1 MNKKLKAGLTLMT
14 AGALAFSSV
23 AAFADATGIAVK
35 GNGSILDLMLKD
47 GVVTQAQI
55 DSYQE
60 KADALQLTALKT
72 NIQTLV
78 TNGTLTQAKADAVYK
93 ALVEEKEAR
102 KAERE
107 KFEAMTDAEK
117 EALKAEMDAKRA
129 EMEATRT
136 AEKAAGTTTDAKTR
150 PEPPQMKNSALSALV
165 ENGTLT
171 STELEAIQ
179 KVIGGGHGDMKGGRG
194 MKGERPAD
202 STKTTTTTTTSAQ
215 QNIEQNRVTIRVF
228 K

>member
-1 MNKKLKAGLTLMT
+1 MNKKLRAGLTLMT

-23 AAFADATGIAVK
+23 AAFADATGITGK

-60 KADALQLTALKT
+60 KADALQLSALKT

-78 TNGTLTQAKADAVYK
+78 TNGTLTQTKADAVYK
-93 ALVEEKEAR
+93 ALVEEKESR

-107 KFEAMTDAEK
+107 KFAAMTDAEK
-117 EALKAEMDAKRA
+117 EALKAEMDAKKA
-129 EMEATRT
+129 EMDAAREKA
-136 AEKAAGTTTDAKTR
+136 KAAGTSTDATTR
-150 PEPPQMKNSALSALV
+150 PTPPEMKNSALSALV

-171 STELEAIQ
+171 SAELEAVQ

-194 MKGERPAD
+194 MKGEKPESAPT
-202 STKTTTTTTTSAQ
+202 SATTTSAQ
-215 QNIEQNRVTIRVF
+215 
-228 K
+228 

>member
-1 MNKKLKAGLTLMT
+1 MNKKLKVGLTLMT

-23 AAFADATGIAVK
+23 AAFADATGISFK
-35 GNGSILDLMLKD
+35 GNGNILDLMLKD

-55 DSYQE
+55 DSYQA

-102 KAERE
+102 QAERA

-129 EMEATRT
+129 EMDAARESAKT
-136 AEKAAGTTTDAKTR
+136 AKTTTATSTDTTTPPAK
-150 PEPPQMKNSALSALV
+150 PEMKNSALSALV

-171 STELEAIQ
+171 SAELEAVQ
-179 KVIGGGHGDMKGGRG
+179 KVIGGGHGEMGGHGDMKGGRG
-194 MKGERPAD
+194 MKGEKPASS
-202 STKTTTTTTTSAQ
+202 STSTTSTTTAQ
-215 QNIEQNRVTIRVF
+215 
-228 K
+228 

>member
-23 AAFADATGIAVK
+23 AAFADATGITGK

-47 GVVTQAQI
+47 GVVSQAQI

-78 TNGTLTQAKADAVYK
+78 TKGTLTQTKADAVYK
-93 ALVEEKEAR
+93 ALLEEKEAR
-102 KAERE
+102 KAERA

-117 EALKAEMDAKRA
+117 EALKTEMDAAR
-129 EMEATRT
+129 EAAKTTKTTT
-136 AEKAAGTTTDAKTR
+136 ATTTSGSTTDATTR
-150 PEPPQMKNSALSALV
+150 PAHPEMKNSALSALV

-171 STELEAIQ
+171 SAELEAVQ
-179 KVIGGGHGDMKGGRG
+179 KVIGGGNNGHGDMKGGRG
-194 MKGERPAD
+194 MKGEKPAE
-202 STKTTTTTTTSAQ
+202 SSTTTTTSTTSAQ
-215 QNIEQNRVTIRVF
+215 
-228 K
+228 